1 MAARNVPRKPLP
13 PIETTM
19 KKNSLYKATTTTTT
33 KVKTEKSKT
42 LMNPLKE
49 ETTAVE

>member
-1 MAARNVPRKPLP
+1 MAAQNVPRKQLP

-19 KKNSLYKATTTTTT
+19 KKKSLYKATTTT